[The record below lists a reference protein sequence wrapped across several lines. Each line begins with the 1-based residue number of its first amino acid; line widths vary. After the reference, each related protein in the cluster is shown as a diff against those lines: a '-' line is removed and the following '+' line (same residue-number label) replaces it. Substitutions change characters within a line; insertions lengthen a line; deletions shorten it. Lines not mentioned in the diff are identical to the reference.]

1 MSHHLVHR
9 NLECKLLRC
18 YYSPKWPFP
27 RSRNP
32 TIMPHTQFVAN
43 AKDASLPPIHA
54 GTAQMHRFSVSGRN
68 LVDVKHGSQVH
79 FRRKLR
85 LLDQRHSRWAI
96 APCLSIHMPLH
107 SPHPSERRGKNN
119 PTFKSFSFQEG
130 PARKHDY
137 NSGLAKT
144 SLGKVFLCRTSSWIV
159 RVCVS
164 PRSSEIFL
172 YCFQIRQSRYLAQ
185 MLETIPFIAEIGI
198 ERTWACI
205 LW

>member
-1 MSHHLVHR
+1 VWLSTS
-9 NLECKLLRC
+9 EF
-18 YYSPKWPFP
+18 SPAHCFFRASRRHTTFLWEIWNVSCSPTATIRQNGPFP

-119 PTFKSFSFQEG
+119 PLSNLSRS
-130 PARKHDY
+130 RK
-137 NSGLAKT
+137 GLRE
-144 SLGKVFLCRTSSWIV
+144 S
-159 RVCVS
+159 
-164 PRSSEIFL
+164 
-172 YCFQIRQSRYLAQ
+172 
-185 MLETIPFIAEIGI
+185 TIITRGLPKQA
-198 ERTWACI
+198 
-205 LW
+205 

>member
-1 MSHHLVHR
+1 MALPLGQRTPRQHLCGVSRERPQLEGYPTHQPEPCSSLHHARIVDVAFELRVFSRLLLSSKASRCHTTLSMG

-54 GTAQMHRFSVSGRN
+54 GTAQMHRFSVSRRN

-96 APCLSIHMPLH
+96 APCLSIPMPLH

-119 PTFKSFSFQEG
+119 PLSNLS
-130 PARKHDY
+130 PSRK
-137 NSGLAKT
+137 GL
-144 SLGKVFLCRTSSWIV
+144 
-159 RVCVS
+159 
-164 PRSSEIFL
+164 
-172 YCFQIRQSRYLAQ
+172 
-185 MLETIPFIAEIGI
+185 
-198 ERTWACI
+198 
-205 LW
+205 